1 MGATVNGAGSASSQ
15 SMMAGTLSIK
25 TAKGIK
31 NRVVAG
37 KSSSKP
43 QKRLNYNYRDI
54 SGQLIRAKKS
64 QSAAMV
70 TARAK
75 SKLAVLS
82 RNAASGQ
89 YSKKEIANAI
99 AHARRMVRCAQQK
112 TRNLREEEMEQRSH
126 EKEASARDQQRRNE
140 AKRRVAQKERKIES
154 KIAAKEIQE
163 NSRNKR
169 RRNEM
174 MKKRLMHRSQERAKM
189 NEADMKY
196 IKGQMDRDDGE
207 ERYSPLG
214 DSAVL
219 DLSMEA
225 AALAEIQ
232 RLDQERQQIE
242 AQIEAEIAAEIAME
256 SGSDVSGSTA
266 SLPSQSTAAQSAP
279 VEAASVDV
287 AL

>member
-31 NRVVAG
+31 NRVVAE

-43 QKRLNYNYRDI
+43 KKRLNYNYRDI

-70 TARAK
+70 TARAQ

-82 RNAASGQ
+82 RSAASGQ

-126 EKEASARDQQRRNE
+126 EKETSARDQQRRNE
-140 AKRRVAQKERKIES
+140 AKRRIAQKERKIEC

-207 ERYSPLG
+207 EHYSPLG

-256 SGSDVSGSTA
+256 RGSDGSGSMA

>member
-31 NRVVAG
+31 NRVVAE

-43 QKRLNYNYRDI
+43 KKRLNYNYRDI

-70 TARAK
+70 TARAQ

-82 RNAASGQ
+82 RSAASGQ

-126 EKEASARDQQRRNE
+126 EKETSARDQQRRNE
-140 AKRRVAQKERKIES
+140 AKRRIAQKERKIEC

-207 ERYSPLG
+207 EHYSPLG

-256 SGSDVSGSTA
+256 SGSDDSGSMA

>member
-1 MGATVNGAGSASSQ
+1 
-15 SMMAGTLSIK
+15 MMAGTLSIK

-31 NRVVAG
+31 NRVVAE

-43 QKRLNYNYRDI
+43 KKRLNYNYRDI

-70 TARAK
+70 TARAQ

-82 RNAASGQ
+82 RSAASGQ

-126 EKEASARDQQRRNE
+126 EKETSARDQQRRNE
-140 AKRRVAQKERKIES
+140 AKRRIAQKERKIEC

-207 ERYSPLG
+207 EHYSPLG

-256 SGSDVSGSTA
+256 SGSDGSGSMA

>member
-31 NRVVAG
+31 NRVVAE

-43 QKRLNYNYRDI
+43 KKRLNYNYRDI

-70 TARAK
+70 TARAQ

-82 RNAASGQ
+82 RSAASGQ

-126 EKEASARDQQRRNE
+126 EKETSARDQQRRNE
-140 AKRRVAQKERKIES
+140 AKRRIAQKERKIEC

-196 IKGQMDRDDGE
+196 IKALPRGNITDVMDHWKLFTGTHQDYGT
-207 ERYSPLG
+207 P
-214 DSAVL
+214 
-219 DLSMEA
+219 
-225 AALAEIQ
+225 
-232 RLDQERQQIE
+232 
-242 AQIEAEIAAEIAME
+242 E
-256 SGSDVSGSTA
+256 SSHA
-266 SLPSQSTAAQSAP
+266 
-279 VEAASVDV
+279 
-287 AL
+287 

>member
-31 NRVVAG
+31 NRVVAE

-43 QKRLNYNYRDI
+43 KKRLNYNYRDI

-70 TARAK
+70 TARAQ

-82 RNAASGQ
+82 RSAASGQ

-126 EKEASARDQQRRNE
+126 EKETSARDQQRRNE
-140 AKRRVAQKERKIES
+140 AKRRIAQKERKIEC

-207 ERYSPLG
+207 EHYSPLG

-256 SGSDVSGSTA
+256 SGSDGSGSMA